1 MKKLIFLVAFAVATV
16 TSHAQ
21 STNGK
26 QSKQMLSI
34 QSALDVDSVVALRV
48 YHVQDDYKAELERIV
63 KSSIV
68 DSVKR
73 EAIKSLIIKRNKELR
88 SFLTISQSEKLIPSI
103 ERSIQNNK

>member
-1 MKKLIFLVAFAVATV
+1 MRKLIFLMAFAIATV

-26 QSKQMLSI
+26 QRKQMLSI

-48 YHVQDDYKAELERIV
+48 FHAQDNYKTELERIV
-63 KSSIV
+63 KNSMV

-88 SFLTISQSEKLIPSI
+88 SFLTTSQSEKLIPST
-103 ERSIQNNK
+103 ERSIQK